1 MKLFTTIREMLG
13 SFRGVTVKSVKPD
26 LKPLSQPLIPVTPGE
41 WFDRVTIL
49 EIKVGKTKGDKQ
61 AAAMSQLTALRES
74 PRGQQLQY
82 LRLTEPPLKQAVGQL
97 LSTNSQL
104 WDVEDAIRSMDDE
117 IFAGNEQNLLYD
129 HIDRGRHDDS
139 PSLSKKLV
147 VYLNL
152 ARSVYITNDERSRW
166 KREIDKFFEVQPEVK
181 EYATYGQATETSPK
195 R

>member
-104 WDVEDAIRSMDDE
+104 WDVEDAIR
-117 IFAGNEQNLLYD
+117 
-129 HIDRGRHDDS
+129 
-139 PSLSKKLV
+139 
-147 VYLNL
+147 
-152 ARSVYITNDERSRW
+152 
-166 KREIDKFFEVQPEVK
+166 
-181 EYATYGQATETSPK
+181 
-195 R
+195 